1 MEEAVA
7 EVTVMEA
14 RAELVVEAD
23 MKPLNSMMTECNVHI
38 VVVNLLSLPVK
49 DICLTVS
56 SL

>member
-1 MEEAVA
+1 MEEAGA

-14 RAELVVEAD
+14 RTELVVEAD

-38 VVVNLLSLPVK
+38 VVANLLSLPVK